1 VTGSFEE
8 HRAYLHAVAYRMLGS
23 ASDADDA
30 VQEAWLRWDRT
41 DNSAIRNPRGWLT
54 TVLAHVCLDMLRV
67 RSARHE
73 DLVGDDMPERADA
86 AIDPAEEAV
95 LADSVG
101 IALLVILQTLSP
113 AERLAFVLHDLFG
126 MPFAEIAPMV
136 GRTPNTAAQL
146 AARARRRVH
155 GRTPRPA
162 DDLDRHRRVVEAFLS
177 AALTGDLDQLVT
189 LLDAAVVLRVDA
201 TAAGGAP
208 MTVCGARE
216 VSARA
221 RMFAANARFAEPVL
235 VDGAAVGLVVA
246 PGGRLTLL
254 LTFDVAGESIAGIDI
269 TADAGR
275 LRHAELTLL
284 D

>member
-1 VTGSFEE
+1 MTGSFEE
-8 HRAYLHAVAYRMLGS
+8 HRAYLHAVAYRMLSS

-30 VQEAWLRWDRT
+30 VQETWLRWDRADSST
-41 DNSAIRNPRGWLT
+41 IRNPRGWLT
-54 TVLAHVCLDMLRV
+54 TVLAHVCLDMLRA
-67 RSARHE
+67 RSARRE
-73 DLVGDDMPERADA
+73 DLAGDDMPERADA
-86 AIDPAEEAV
+86 SVDPAEEAV

-101 IALLVILQTLSP
+101 IALLVILQTLAP

-162 DDLDRHRRVVEAFLS
+162 DDLVRHRRVVEAFLS
-177 AALTGDLDQLVT
+177 AARTGDLDRLVT
-189 LLDAAVVLRVDA
+189 LLDADVVLRVDA
-201 TAAGGAP
+201 SAGGGAP

-221 RMFAANARFAEPVL
+221 RMFADNARSAEPVL

-246 PGGRLTLL
+246 PGGRLALL
-254 LTFDVAGESIAGIDI
+254 LTFDVAGEAIAGIDI
-269 TADAGR
+269 TADVDR

-284 D
+284 G